1 MTWHWD
7 EIVLGRAG
15 TSGIVT
21 YVRER
26 EEQKMINQKKMEEPG
41 GERSYHR
48 GEMQKEIIVKLLKE
62 KGCRITKQRL
72 MLLDVILS
80 EECSSCK
87 EIFYKATKLDRG
99 IGTATVYRMINILE
113 EIGAISRKNMYKIA
127 CGMNCG
133 LENACTIEFADN
145 TTLEL
150 SARTLNQVIQTGLRE
165 CGYEKKALVRSVTAT
180 VCDDDTCN
188 SSK

>member
-1 MTWHWD
+1 M
-7 EIVLGRAG
+7 
-15 TSGIVT
+15 
-21 YVRER
+21 REGKGGA
-26 EEQKMINQKKMEEPG
+26 KMLSRKETEKSNA
-41 GERSYHR
+41 ERSYRR

-72 MLLDVILS
+72 MLLDIILS

-87 EIFYKATKLDRG
+87 EIFYKATKLDKG

-127 CGMNCG
+127 CGASCG

-150 SARTLNQVIQTGLRE
+150 SARKLNQVIQTGLRE
-165 CGYEKKALVRSVTAT
+165 CGYEKKALVRSVTA
-180 VCDDDTCN
+180 CDLT
-188 SSK
+188 